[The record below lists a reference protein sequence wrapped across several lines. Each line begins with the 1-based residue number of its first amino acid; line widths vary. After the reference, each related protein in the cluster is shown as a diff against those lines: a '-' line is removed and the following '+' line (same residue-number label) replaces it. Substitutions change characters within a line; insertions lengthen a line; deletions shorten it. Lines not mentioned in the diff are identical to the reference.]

1 MNKTLRPSLHM
12 SLTRSRLCIPRF
24 SAQFSTSPSRK
35 ASSSSS
41 TPKDIPQTFPT
52 LPRIK
57 KASSNQ
63 HGALP
68 DIQVDHLV
76 VGGGVVGLA
85 ITHELAKRFPDKST
99 FMVERHKRPGE
110 ETSSRNSEVIHA
122 GLYYPP
128 SSLKT
133 NLCLRGRELM
143 YEFCKEHGVPHKQ
156 TGKFVVGNK
165 ESHDHLQGIINHVKA
180 LDENVESNL
189 GAVVAGRRQGP
200 PLQIISGDEARQH
213 EKDIGPE
220 IAWVLDSSRTG
231 IVDSHEL
238 MATLEKLTLDSE
250 SAEIV
255 YDTSVVGIKP
265 LQPTGTTGKRGSGDE
280 SMLGWIVETQTE
292 GGEVDQ
298 LKARHVINAS
308 GLNGPAMLNA
318 LARDG
323 YFGEGEGGMIGM
335 WYSKGNYAS
344 YSRAKGGV
352 DSVQRLIYP
361 LPDMGGS
368 KDKHGHQG
376 LGTHLTVDLNGNIRF
391 GPDTDWLR
399 PPDQQM
405 KADWWNHHMVALQ
418 PSSATINQAGEEE
431 RLDAMYE
438 SVTSY
443 LPNIKRQGLSADYAG
458 VRPKLVGPAGGFS
471 DFTILHHTATQLQE
485 QKVKQLAF
493 NQDDALQ
500 SKDARDALYV
510 GSWQDSPQPSL
521 ITLCGIESPGLTSS
535 LALAEVVSNLI
546 GRRGWGTRLDAKSLV
561 KGAQNEHAGMV
572 DQWA

>member
-1 MNKTLRPSLHM
+1 M
-12 SLTRSRLCIPRF
+12 SLNPSRLRIREVTQACAQSFTPF
-24 SAQFSTSPSRK
+24 SQIRK

-41 TPKDIPQTFPT
+41 ASKDIPPTYPT

-57 KASSNQ
+57 KASSSRNES
-63 HGALP
+63 LP

-85 ITHELAKRFPDKST
+85 ITNELTKRFPEKST
-99 FMVERHKRPGE
+99 FLVERHKRPGE

-143 YEFCKEHGVPHKQ
+143 YDFCKQHGVPHKQ
-156 TGKFVVGNK
+156 TGKFVVGQK
-165 ESHDHLQGIINHVKA
+165 ESHDRLQGIINHVKS
-180 LDENVESNL
+180 LDESVESNI
-189 GAVVAGRRQGP
+189 GALVSGTRKGP
-200 PLQIISGDEARQH
+200 PLRIISGDEARQY

-238 MATLEKLTLDSE
+238 MATLEKLALESD

-265 LQPTGTTGKRGSGDE
+265 IQPTGATGKRGSGDE

-292 GGEVDQ
+292 GGEIDE

-323 YFGEGEGGMIGM
+323 YFGEGEDGLIGM

-352 DSVQRLIYP
+352 DNVQRLIYP
-361 LPDMGGS
+361 LPDMGAS

-376 LGTHLTVDLNGNIRF
+376 LGTHLTLDLNGNIRF

-399 PPDQQM
+399 PPEQQIE
-405 KADWWNHHMVALQ
+405 ADWWNNHMVALQ
-418 PSSATINQAGEEE
+418 PSSSTLNQSAEEE

-438 SVTSY
+438 SVTTY
-443 LPNIKRQGLSADYAG
+443 LPNIKRHGLSADYAG
-458 VRPKLVGPAGGFS
+458 IRPKLVGPAGGFS
-471 DFTILHHTATQLQE
+471 DFTILHHTATQLHQ

-493 NQDDALQ
+493 KHDDARHG
-500 SKDARDALYV
+500 KDARDALYV

-535 LALAEVVSNLI
+535 LALAEVVGNLI
-546 GRRGWGTRLDAKSLV
+546 GRRGWGIRLDAKSLV
-561 KGAQNEHAGMV
+561 KGAQNEDAGMV